1 MATATLIAIPVYQ
14 INSNQIVD
22 RNLFPYG
29 KSMYF
34 AGATLNV
41 QPNSFT
47 SLQQLQA
54 GGQAGAALIYSA
66 ILSSATG
73 TTVFYSNLTPSAIAA
88 LANA

>member
-1 MATATLIAIPVYQ
+1 MATATLITIPVYQ
-14 INSNQIVD
+14 INSNQIID

-29 KSMYF
+29 KPIVF
-34 AGATLNV
+34 AGASLNV

-66 ILSSATG
+66 IISSTTG
-73 TTVFYSNLTPSAIAA
+73 TTVFYSNLTPAAIVT